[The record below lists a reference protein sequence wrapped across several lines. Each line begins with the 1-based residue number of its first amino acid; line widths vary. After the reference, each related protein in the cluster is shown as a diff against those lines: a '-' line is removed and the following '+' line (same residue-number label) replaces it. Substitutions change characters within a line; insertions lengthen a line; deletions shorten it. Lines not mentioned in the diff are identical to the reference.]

1 MSNIQLAINCA
12 INICNAPNIG
22 YSQAYRNQQ
31 TVSGVTYYDCS
42 SFIWY
47 ALKAAGF
54 DVEKAYKTATG
65 AAYSGNA
72 ITTHNMDMWLKA
84 LGFTRYDPTVTAW
97 QQGDVMLVHNDSHQ
111 HTEMVYNGAEKRCMG
126 AHSASYPLADQVSI
140 SAYSSAGTWVYGYR
154 YKNSV
159 WHAKPRGAYAKE
171 STEALDNA
179 TLIYGTL
186 AARGWTVNA
195 VSALLGNID
204 GEGGYNPWRWEGDVI
219 QSAYGTSGYGL
230 VQFTP
235 GTKYIQAAEAKALAD
250 YAPNYNGAT
259 GAAAHDGNA
268 QIIFIDEHADY
279 YATASYPLSY
289 AEFKAST
296 ETPEYLTKA
305 WIYNYERP
313 LDPSASLASR
323 IAAANYWYEVLSGIT
338 PPTPGGK
345 FPIWLAKKI
354 IERRKQNVL

>member
-1 MSNIQLAINCA
+1 MSNIQLAINWA
-12 INICNAPNIG
+12 INACNAPNIG

-31 TVSGVTYYDCS
+31 TVGGITYYDCA
-42 SFIWY
+42 SFVWY

-54 DVEKAYKTATG
+54 NVEAAYKAATG
-65 AAYSGNA
+65 NAYSGNA
-72 ITTHNMDMWLKA
+72 IIVDANFDRWMKA
-84 LGFTRYDPTVTAW
+84 MGFTAYNPAVEAW
-97 QQGDVMLVHNDSHQ
+97 QRGDVMAVIGS
-111 HTEMVYNGAEKRCMG
+111 HTEICYDPDNYYCMG
-126 AHSASYPLADQVSI
+126 AHTDNRPLAEQVSI
-140 SAYSSAGTWVYGYR
+140 SNYSTRSYWGVAYR
-154 YKNSV
+154 YKQAT
-159 WHAKPRGAYAKE
+159 WHAKPRGAYARNGA
-171 STEALDNA
+171 EALDNA

-204 GEGGYNPWRWEGDVI
+204 GEGGYNPWRWESDII

-235 GTKYIQAAEAKALAD
+235 GTKYIQAAAAKALAD
-250 YAPNYNGAT
+250 YAPNYSGAT
-259 GAAAHDGNA
+259 GANAHDGNA

-279 YATASYPLSY
+279 YATTSYPLSY

-296 ETPEYLTKA
+296 DTPEYLTKA

-338 PPTPGGK
+338 PPTPGGR